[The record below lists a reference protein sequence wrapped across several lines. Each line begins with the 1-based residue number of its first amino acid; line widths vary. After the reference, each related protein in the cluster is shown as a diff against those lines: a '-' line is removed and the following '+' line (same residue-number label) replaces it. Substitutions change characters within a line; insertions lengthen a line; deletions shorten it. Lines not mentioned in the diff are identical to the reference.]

1 MDGLHEEFGQ
11 EGFHT
16 NSNLVPS
23 SKCRRRNVGNV
34 DENQSSP
41 FFWEE
46 SEKLFQHV
54 SDAQQV
60 CWLLSLKILR

>member
-54 SDAQQV
+54 
-60 CWLLSLKILR
+60 